1 MWLVQCSCLSCPTTV
16 YPAAD
21 YRHALENSHWN
32 NWAFCRTGRL
42 PLGWAASICTR
53 YTCLLCV
60 FFSFRKWDTKAY
72 RMTVDGTHWTR
83 SQPNNLR
90 NAPGFTEVKE
100 ERTNIYIEMSVK
112 FRWMA
117 LHMKISLFSWEIRMQ
132 NSRQWTHCALCWSV
146 WFYLQIRFN

>member
-1 MWLVQCSCLSCPTTV
+1 MFMFVVPDNRLSRCRLSTCSRKLSLKQLSV
-16 YPAAD
+16 
-21 YRHALENSHWN
+21 
-32 NWAFCRTGRL
+32 L
-42 PLGWAASICTR
+42 PNRSLSVGLSSKYLHTL
-53 YTCLLCV
+53 YV
-60 FFSFRKWDTKAY
+60 FVVCFSFRKWDTKAY
-72 RMTVDGTHWTR
+72 RMTVDGTHWTS
-83 SQPNNLR
+83 SQPNNLP